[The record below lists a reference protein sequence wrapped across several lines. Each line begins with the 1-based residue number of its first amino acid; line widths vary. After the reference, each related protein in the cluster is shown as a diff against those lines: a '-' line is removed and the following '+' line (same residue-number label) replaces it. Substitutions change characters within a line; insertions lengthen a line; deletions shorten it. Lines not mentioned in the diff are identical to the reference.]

1 MSKDHNSTAPL
12 VSLSGLAGPSGG
24 SYTEGTYCEEVCDD
38 EAEPNRSTE
47 ETDDGKTVG
56 RRSTDR
62 IEERVERGKQD
73 FGNEPMQEACTHA
86 ALALQEKEECV
97 QMEQGNSVCDG
108 QSAIDLVTDVK
119 LQGGVAANSS
129 LGSDPG
135 ETVSER
141 KRGMK
146 RKLALD
152 PVITKSG
159 RVVKKTAM
167 FEVEVEQEEGNP
179 RKAEGQRRAAAAAPK
194 KMKKNEGRQQ
204 LETDDEG
211 PPAKWFFL
219 SGVYSDSCGKEPIKL
234 ISLAGDVT
242 SLVVDEFSS
251 ETTTESVNKK
261 ARLKLKWPQP
271 VYFGEFLMKQDT
283 HFQLPYDVWWQS
295 NNNKVNMNVN

>member
-1 MSKDHNSTAPL
+1 
-12 VSLSGLAGPSGG
+12 
-24 SYTEGTYCEEVCDD
+24 
-38 EAEPNRSTE
+38 
-47 ETDDGKTVG
+47 
-56 RRSTDR
+56 
-62 IEERVERGKQD
+62 
-73 FGNEPMQEACTHA
+73 
-86 ALALQEKEECV
+86 
-97 QMEQGNSVCDG
+97 MEQGNSVCDG